1 MFPFSLFQKPL
12 LSATDE
18 ERVIQAIRQAERST
32 SGEIRVHLIARM
44 KGDILSVAAQA
55 FKKLGMHKTESRNGV
70 LICVSMR
77 DRQFAIIGDSGI
89 HEKVGAGFWDE
100 VRDEMQQHF
109 RKGDIPLALISGI
122 ARAGEKLKEH
132 FPYRDG
138 DKNELNDK
146 PSYA

>member
-1 MFPFSLFQKPL
+1 MFSFSLFQKPL
-12 LSATDE
+12 LSSADE
-18 ERVIQAIRQAERST
+18 ERIIEAIREAERST
-32 SGEIRVHLIARM
+32 SGEIRVHLIAKM
-44 KGDILSVAAQA
+44 KGEMLSVAVRA
-55 FKKLGMHKTESRNGV
+55 FKKLGMHKTAARNGV
-70 LICVSMR
+70 LICVSMC
-77 DRQFAIIGDSGI
+77 DRQFAILGDTGI

-109 RKGDIPLALISGI
+109 RNGDTTQALISGI
-122 ARAGEKLKEH
+122 SRAGQKLKEH

>member
-12 LSATDE
+12 LSAIDE
-18 ERVIQAIRQAERST
+18 ERVIQAIREAERST

-44 KGDILSVAAQA
+44 KGDMLSVAARA
-55 FKKLGMHKTESRNGV
+55 FKKLGMHKTAERNAV

-77 DRQFAIIGDSGI
+77 DRQFAILGDTGI
-89 HEKVGAGFWDE
+89 HEKVGTGFWDE
-100 VRDEMQQHF
+100 VRDEMQEHF
-109 RKGDIPLALISGI
+109 RNGDITQALISGI
-122 ARAGEKLKEH
+122 ARAGHKLKEH